1 MRNKT
6 LILTLLL
13 VFALVFTSFT
23 INSKNPGD
31 TIDNFTINNYDG
43 KSYSPDE
50 LKNYKALIIM
60 FWSTECPNV
69 QPYTERINSL
79 AKEFESKGF
88 IFWAINS
95 NSTESVNEVKEH
107 ALKNGYPFPVLKD
120 NNNVVADLFDA
131 TKTPEVF
138 VLSPERV
145 ILYHGR
151 IDDNRDE
158 EKVTSEDLK
167 KALDEIYAGGE
178 VTVKSTKHFGC
189 TIKRA
194 GDD

>member
-1 MRNKT
+1 MRNKAF
-6 LILTLLL
+6 ILTLLL
-13 VFALVFTSFT
+13 VSAIVFASFT
-23 INSKNPGD
+23 INSKDPGD

-43 KSYSPDE
+43 QSYSPGE
-50 LKNYKALIIM
+50 LKNYKALVIM

-95 NSTESVNEVKEH
+95 NSTEPVNEVKEH

-138 VLSPERV
+138 VLSPEHV
-145 ILYHGR
+145 ILYHGS
-151 IDDNRDE
+151 IDDNRDKD
-158 EKVTSEDLK
+158 KVTTQDLK
-167 KALDEIYAGGE
+167 NSLSDINDGKE
-178 VTVKSTKHFGC
+178 VRVKSTKQFGC
-189 TIKRA
+189 TIKKVSQ
-194 GDD
+194 